1 VNSNQLS
8 VDGVKEVP
16 KNNQLRQTNWSEGNN
31 MIRLGEAVAEWKD
44 NPNDVSLRKFAKL
57 KQIPLTIL
65 QRRVNEKNPWQFMLM
80 PVNQR

>member
-1 VNSNQLS
+1 
-8 VDGVKEVP
+8 
-16 KNNQLRQTNWSEGNN
+16 
-31 MIRLGEAVAEWKD
+31 MIRLGEAVVEWKD

-65 QRRVNEKNPWQFMLM
+65 QRRVTDKNPWQFMLM